1 MLTTLK
7 NIALV
12 GFTLPSMLRRGLAR
26 EVKYQQEVLQ
36 VMTVLPGKYRYEQVE
51 AAINASGLYPRD
63 MYELVAANASTPAMK
78 LFYETLNG
86 PDGSR

>member
-51 AAINASGLYPRD
+51 AAINASVFTQEICMNLLLLMHLHP
-63 MYELVAANASTPAMK
+63 L
-78 LFYETLNG
+78 
-86 PDGSR
+86 